1 MNPWSASLYAGSIV
15 MSPFFPDSGILCLFL
30 CQSYK
35 RPNIFIF
42 SKEFV
47 FGFIVFSI
55 VLSQMSL
62 ISALTFISFL
72 LFALDFLV
80 FPNFSR
86 WKLGLLIWD
95 LFLPLNIY
103 CYKFPF
109 NNCFSC
115 ISHILIHFHSYS
127 YQNVFW
133 FSLRIFPAKTLVGKG
148 KGRDILAYTYATHVP
163 HLHCDGNWEAQARVP
178 PWLHLFGGQLGQGYR
193 QGHSPT
199 DCSGRWVTVQGGA
212 SALWHTAHAGK
223 TWAQVKSGWGP
234 WADVEQ
240 YTGDRQNY
248 QVGRAG
254 SSGCSY
260 LGWCLAAGSSEE
272 VGVKIRGPLLLGAR
286 PPDRW

>member
-1 MNPWSASLYAGSIV
+1 MFHRIQQWNYLGDIFDANSILLIGIGVFRWSIPSWMSFSSCGFHRVSLFQLSCQINVRRFVQNSPWLWFHDQHLFYAGSIV

-42 SKEFV
+42 FFKEFV

-109 NNCFSC
+109 NYCFSC
-115 ISHILIHFHSYS
+115 ISHILIHFNSCS

-148 KGRDILAYTYATHVP
+148 KGRDILAYTYATHMP
-163 HLHCDGNWEAQARVP
+163 HLHCEGNWQAQAWVP

-193 QGHSPT
+193 QGHSPQT
-199 DCSGRWVTVQGGA
+199 
-212 SALWHTAHAGK
+212 ALGF
-223 TWAQVKSGWGP
+223 G
-234 WADVEQ
+234 
-240 YTGDRQNY
+240 
-248 QVGRAG
+248 
-254 SSGCSY
+254 
-260 LGWCLAAGSSEE
+260 
-272 VGVKIRGPLLLGAR
+272 
-286 PPDRW
+286 